1 MDTKRLGQREAS
13 ASTSLTAPRR
23 HTGRTVD
30 AATLL
35 CFFLFIYLGMG
46 SAVDGGVGQTPKNQ
60 RTFLFPTATLG
71 LERPPATRSPPSVPA
86 GTFLDE
92 FPPAPKG
99 WVGLVFARARLAR
112 GSGGWNTRPSRS
124 VSCSIFSFFF
134 VFSDPRVWRTWRG
147 VGPQAVGFG
156 HVGLGLKIGFYC
168 VLLGCSGVLLGF
180 TWSYR
185 HFTGFHLVVR
195 GFTEFYLV
203 LLGFT
208 EF

>member
-1 MDTKRLGQREAS
+1 MAALAKHQKIKEPFCFQRQHWAWNGRL
-13 ASTSLTAPRR
+13 PP
-23 HTGRTVD
+23 
-30 AATLL
+30 AALL
-35 CFFLFIYLGMG
+35 P
-46 SAVDGGVGQTPKNQ
+46 S
-60 RTFLFPTATLG
+60 R
-71 LERPPATRSPPSVPA
+71 LERFWTSFHQHQRVGLGWFLRALVLHAEAAA
-86 GTFLDE
+86 GTHDPLGRFRVP
-92 FPPAPKG
+92 F
-99 WVGLVFARARLAR
+99 
-112 GSGGWNTRPSRS
+112 S
-124 VSCSIFSFFF
+124 VFFF